1 MKFTKERFQSI
12 VQCLCVAFVA
22 NIGCLYLGLASKF
35 PSVVV
40 LLALAA
46 VVVGLAVPPRQT
58 GRLLGKGLATAIAVI
73 HLVAV
78 GLWCHFAV
86 GDFLLNVRFRAMVRG
101 ADKIVIRDGG
111 NLCCSNPDAEEAL
124 FEITNKAEIAEFNG
138 MFRFKSQSPG
148 CMCCGY
154 PGIDWWR
161 GGERIVVSAI
171 HHGYELRIDGKYF
184 DWVFSRDSRQRI
196 LRWMQNHCGE
206 DFSRGIPRKMECLD
220 GRQKIVMETWNWPE
234 THDGRAPT
242 MDDLRAVFTQK
253 GKDFPACPSG
263 GEYTLTFDKESGAWV
278 YCSFHH
284 DE

>member
-1 MKFTKERFQSI
+1 MYFSKDRFQSI
-12 VQCLCVAFVA
+12 AQCLCVAFVA
-22 NIGCLYLGLASKF
+22 NLGCLYLGLARKCPAILVF
-35 PSVVV
+35 V
-40 LLALAA
+40 ALAA
-46 VVVGLAVPPRQT
+46 VVVGIAVPQQKT
-58 GRLLGKGLATAIAVI
+58 GLLLGRGLANAIAVI

-86 GDFLLNVRFRAMVRG
+86 GDFLLNVRFRAMVRE

-111 NLCCSNPDAEEAL
+111 NLCHSNPDNEETL
-124 FEITNKAEIAEFNG
+124 YEITNKTEIAEFVG

-196 LRWMQNHCGE
+196 LRWMQKHCGE

-234 THDGRAPT
+234 THNGRAPT